1 MDNNKKLFANKKA
14 VKQAIIEDN
23 KHILFLPRG
32 KRCWLY
38 LIQDHRIVI
47 KRYMK
52 HLRYEQ
58 YYREKGKSYILLQA
72 YHAWRKNR
80 IGNRIG
86 FFIESKG
93 LDIGITIW
101 HHGTVIINGA
111 SHIGSGTV
119 FHGDNCVGTNGKDDK
134 APTIGKNVDI
144 GFGASIIGD
153 VVIADNCKIG
163 AGAVV
168 VHSCDVPGA
177 TLVGVPARMI
187 SKEG

>member
-1 MDNNKKLFANKKA
+1 MDNHEKIFENKKA
-14 VKQAIIEDN
+14 VKRAIIEDN
-23 KHILFLPRG
+23 KHILSLSRVEKF
-32 KRCWLY
+32 WLY

-47 KRYMK
+47 KKYMK

-58 YYREKGKSYILLQA
+58 YYREQGKKYILLQA
-72 YHAWRKNR
+72 YHARRKNR

-86 FFIESKG
+86 FFVESKG
-93 LDIGITIW
+93 LDVGVTIW

-119 FHGDNCVGTNGKDDK
+119 FHGNNCVGTNGKDNK

-144 GFGASIIGD
+144 GFGASVIGD
-153 VVIADNCKIG
+153 VVVADGCKIG

-168 VHSCDVPGA
+168 VHSCDIPGA
-177 TLVGVPARMI
+177 TLVGVPARI
-187 SKEG
+187 IKK

>member
-1 MDNNKKLFANKKA
+1 MDNQGKMFASKKE
-14 VKQAIIEDN
+14 VKQAILLDN
-23 KHILFLPRG
+23 KYISALPR
-32 KRCWLY
+32 KERVWLY

-47 KRYMK
+47 KKYMK

-58 YYREKGKSYILLQA
+58 YYREKGTKYILLQA
-72 YHAWRKNR
+72 YHARRKNH

-93 LDIGITIW
+93 LEKGITIW

-111 SHIGSGTV
+111 AHIGSGTV
-119 FHGDNCVGTNGKDDK
+119 FHGDNCVGTNGKDNK

-144 GFGASIIGD
+144 GFGASVIGD
-153 VVIADNCKIG
+153 IVIADNCKIG

-168 VHSCDVPGA
+168 VHSCEIPGA
-177 TLVGVPARMI
+177 TLVGIPARI
-187 SKEG
+187 VNKEG

>member
-1 MDNNKKLFANKKA
+1 MDNSGKMFANKKE
-14 VKQAIIEDN
+14 VKQAILQDN
-23 KHILFLPRG
+23 KHILSLPR
-32 KRCWLY
+32 KEKFWLY

-58 YYREKGKSYILLQA
+58 YYREKGTAYILLQA
-72 YHAWRKNR
+72 YHARRKNR

-93 LDIGITIW
+93 LEKGITIW

-111 SHIGSGTV
+111 AHIGSGTV
-119 FHGDNCVGTNGKDDK
+119 FHGNNCVGTNGKDNK

-144 GFGASIIGD
+144 GFGASVIGD
-153 VVIADNCKIG
+153 IVIADNCKIG

-168 VHSCDVPGA
+168 VHSCETPGA
-177 TLVGVPARMI
+177 TLVGVPARI
-187 SKEG
+187 VNKEG

>member
-1 MDNNKKLFANKKA
+1 MDSHEKMYTNKKA
-14 VKQAIIEDN
+14 VKRAILEDN
-23 KHILFLPRG
+23 KHISTLSRAERLWF
-32 KRCWLY
+32 Y

-58 YYREKGKSYILLQA
+58 YYRERGTKYIILQA
-72 YHAWRKNR
+72 YHARRKNS

-119 FHGDNCVGTNGKDDK
+119 FHGDNCVGTNGKDNK
-134 APTIGKNVDI
+134 APSIGKNVDI
-144 GFGASIIGD
+144 GFGASVIGD

-177 TLVGVPARMI
+177 TLVGIPAKIVR
-187 SKEG
+187 KEG

>member
-1 MDNNKKLFANKKA
+1 MENQGKTFENKKA
-14 VKQAIIEDN
+14 VKKAIQEDN
-23 KHILFLPRG
+23 THINSLPQTERF
-32 KRCWLY
+32 WLY

-58 YYREKGKSYILLQA
+58 YYREKGTRFIVLQA
-72 YHAWRKNR
+72 YHARRKNR

-93 LDIGITIW
+93 LDRGITIW

-111 SHIGSGTV
+111 AHIGSGTV
-119 FHGDNCVGTNGKDDK
+119 FHGDNCVGTNGKDNK

-144 GFGASIIGD
+144 GFGASVIGD

-168 VHSCDVPGA
+168 VHSCDIPGA
-177 TLVGVPARMI
+177 TLVGVPARVVN
-187 SKEG
+187 KEG